1 MNYIIYL
8 RYNQKSKIKVMKKE
22 KFLELASQLFDQTNE
37 LKEEEKIQIESNFF
51 DEIVDQIGSELFDE
65 GKDLVGDYSLE
76 LYGNEIYLESVN
88 LDIRVINK
96 RIKEVLERYFSTFG

>member
-1 MNYIIYL
+1 
-8 RYNQKSKIKVMKKE
+8 MKKE

-37 LKEEEKIQIESNFF
+37 LKEEEKIQIETNLF

-65 GKDLVGDYSLE
+65 GKDLIGDYELE
-76 LYGNEIYLESVN
+76 LCGNEIYLEGVN